1 VVGEDDV
8 VVQRDSKEIWD
19 PGGKKVPA
27 STTVIRDPGE
37 ILPRMITLSEIRN
50 ARERIAPHII
60 RTPLVASPTIS
71 SLCGYEVSLK
81 LETMQKA
88 GSFKVRGAMNRI
100 LSRREEIGP
109 KGVIAASAGNHA
121 QGVALAAREAGV
133 PATVVMPVWASVSK
147 QGAARSYG
155 AEVILSGGSLEE
167 SARHARDLAEA
178 GMTYIPAFDDWWVI
192 AGQGTIGL
200 EILEDLPETDLI
212 LVPVGGGG
220 LIAGIA
226 AAARGIDP
234 RVRVWGVQAAACPSA
249 VEAMRAGRPVLVEA
263 GPTLAD
269 GIRVRQV
276 GELAFPVIRDLVKEI
291 LLVDEEEIAAAM
303 LLLLERK
310 KVIAEGAGAAPLAAL
325 LSGKVKLRE
334 GSRVVVVV
342 SGGNVDTPLLDR
354 VIHQGLVRSGR
365 VLQAEVILPDVPGA
379 LARLLSVIAGAGG
392 NILQIHHVRGGRD
405 LSVQEVRVALEIET
419 KGEEH
424 RREIVKE
431 AEGAGYR
438 VEIR

>member
-1 VVGEDDV
+1 
-8 VVQRDSKEIWD
+8 
-19 PGGKKVPA
+19 
-27 STTVIRDPGE
+27 
-37 ILPRMITLSEIRN
+37 MITISEIRE

-60 RTPLVASPTIS
+60 RTPLVPSPTIS
-71 SLCGYEVSLK
+71 ARYGCEVFLK

-100 LSRREEIGP
+100 LSRREEIGE

-121 QGVALAAREAGV
+121 QGVAVAARVAGV

-147 QGAARSYG
+147 QAAARAYG
-155 AEVILSGGSLEE
+155 ADVILEGTTLEE
-167 SARHARDLAEA
+167 SIRHAKGLAA
-178 GMTYIPAFDDWWVI
+178 TGMTYIPAFDDPEVI

-200 EILEDLPETDLI
+200 EILEDLPRVDLI

-226 AAARGIDP
+226 AAVKGVDP
-234 RVRVWGVQAAACPSA
+234 RVRVQGVQAAACPSA
-249 VEAMRAGRPVLVEA
+249 AEAVKAGRPVMVEA

-276 GELAFPVIRDLVKEI
+276 GEYAFPVIRDLVEEI
-291 LLVDEEEIAAAM
+291 ILVDEEEIAEAM

-310 KVIAEGAGAAPLAAL
+310 RVIAEGAGAAPLAAL
-325 LSGKVKLRE
+325 LSGKVRLRE
-334 GSRVVVVV
+334 GSRVVLVV

-354 VIHQGLVRSGR
+354 VIHRGLVRTGR
-365 VLQAEVILPDVPGA
+365 MIQAEVVLGDVPGA
-379 LARLLSVIAGAGG
+379 LAGLLGVIARAGG

-405 LSVQEVRVALEIET
+405 LPVQAVRVALEIET
-419 KGEEH
+419 RDGEHGRTILGE
-424 RREIVKE
+424 V
-431 AEGAGYR
+431 EGAGYR
-438 VEIR
+438 VEIP

>member
-1 VVGEDDV
+1 
-8 VVQRDSKEIWD
+8 
-19 PGGKKVPA
+19 
-27 STTVIRDPGE
+27 
-37 ILPRMITLSEIRN
+37 MITLSEIRE

-60 RTPLVASPTIS
+60 RTPLVFSPTLS
-71 SLCGYEVSLK
+71 SMSGYEVYLK

-100 LSRREEIGP
+100 LAARGEIGAG
-109 KGVIAASAGNHA
+109 GVVAASAGNHA
-121 QGVALAAREAGV
+121 QGVAVAARAAGV

-147 QGAARSYG
+147 QAAARSYG
-155 AEVILSGGSLEE
+155 AEVILSGQSLEE
-167 SARHARDLAEA
+167 SIRQARDLAGA
-178 GMTYIPAFDDWWVI
+178 GMTYIPAFDDPGVI

-200 EILEDLPETDLI
+200 EILEDLPQTDII

-226 AAARGIDP
+226 VAARGIAP

-249 VEAMRAGRPVLVEA
+249 VEAVKAGKPVLVEA

-276 GELAFPVIRDLVKEI
+276 GDLTFPILRDLVEEI
-291 LLVDEEEIAAAM
+291 VPVGEEEIARAM

-310 KVIAEGAGAAPLAAL
+310 RVIAEGAGAAPLAAL
-325 LSGKVKLRE
+325 ISGRVRIPE
-334 GSRVVVVV
+334 GSRVVLIV

-354 VIHQGLVRSGR
+354 VIHQGLVRDGR

-379 LARLLSVIAGAGG
+379 LAGLLSVIAGAGG
-392 NILQIHHVRGGRD
+392 NILQVHQVRGGRD
-405 LSVQEVRVALEIET
+405 LPVQGVRVALEIET
-419 KGEEH
+419 RGEEH
-424 RREIVKE
+424 GRRLAREVE
-431 AEGAGYR
+431 DAGYG
-438 VEIR
+438 VELR